1 MPATL
6 LMPLTRPE
14 TAAQNPSSKSDSD
27 STTNKDTTNLSS
39 LPPNMPA
46 AVIDMIESKK
56 DVIPVEW
63 YNCTLTSSRFLRD
76 TNLSKHFPRHANGRW
91 TFSNLPECGVSI
103 FEDYVPMIK
112 IVPDPHPTEQA
123 EQAEQISKIP
133 VATSRS
139 GCCQVQ
145 YMLPC
150 VCCALRMQDGDYRA
164 LCRRDPE
171 IKNTETCTECAY
183 ARQTCT
189 RGGFRA
195 SEEGVILV
203 EAREIARVKMINLQ
217 LSDDKSAIFALN
229 AMQTA
234 AAQYLAAIWSHG
246 SVYDLIKVQCLYNS
260 SRVDGPTSSK
270 MTKTKKKTKRLKEKD
285 GKHIQ
290 KRTGKDVGVSQF
302 LNQGSGLAMARNMMI
317 REMLTYNREIS
328 ETLQKN
334 SEISETL
341 RNNKNISEMLQQNKK
356 ILEMLQQNN
365 EMLKKLLGSPAEGK

>member
-1 MPATL
+1 
-6 LMPLTRPE
+6 
-14 TAAQNPSSKSDSD
+14 
-27 STTNKDTTNLSS
+27 
-39 LPPNMPA
+39 
-46 AVIDMIESKK
+46 
-56 DVIPVEW
+56 
-63 YNCTLTSSRFLRD
+63 
-76 TNLSKHFPRHANGRW
+76 
-91 TFSNLPECGVSI
+91 
-103 FEDYVPMIK
+103 
-112 IVPDPHPTEQA
+112 
-123 EQAEQISKIP
+123 
-133 VATSRS
+133 
-139 GCCQVQ
+139 
-145 YMLPC
+145 
-150 VCCALRMQDGDYRA
+150 
-164 LCRRDPE
+164 
-171 IKNTETCTECAY
+171 
-183 ARQTCT
+183 
-189 RGGFRA
+189 
-195 SEEGVILV
+195 
-203 EAREIARVKMINLQ
+203 
-217 LSDDKSAIFALN
+217 
-229 AMQTA
+229 MQTA

>member
-1 MPATL
+1 MKAVAVVAAAASYSRPSSVPKPQRINFKFFSTNYCLLRRRSKRKIGVHICASSIFMITLASLVYRLTFLFIIMPATL

-145 YMLPC
+145 
-150 VCCALRMQDGDYRA
+150 
-164 LCRRDPE
+164 
-171 IKNTETCTECAY
+171 
-183 ARQTCT
+183 
-189 RGGFRA
+189 
-195 SEEGVILV
+195 
-203 EAREIARVKMINLQ
+203 
-217 LSDDKSAIFALN
+217 
-229 AMQTA
+229 
-234 AAQYLAAIWSHG
+234 
-246 SVYDLIKVQCLYNS
+246 
-260 SRVDGPTSSK
+260 
-270 MTKTKKKTKRLKEKD
+270 
-285 GKHIQ
+285 
-290 KRTGKDVGVSQF
+290 
-302 LNQGSGLAMARNMMI
+302 
-317 REMLTYNREIS
+317 
-328 ETLQKN
+328 
-334 SEISETL
+334 
-341 RNNKNISEMLQQNKK
+341 
-356 ILEMLQQNN
+356 
-365 EMLKKLLGSPAEGK
+365 